1 VSENAIRIAL
11 SFRLGTALALATL
24 GLIVGCGPS
33 AKVARPVRIPAK
45 SVAAT
50 PAVEQSSEVSPETS
64 DAVEPVQSEDGKAE
78 SNTVANPD
86 ETSSAPSEPSN
97 TAAKLADT
105 SDAET
110 SNPSDAT
117 SEESADAEPP
127 AKPIPAERIM
137 LLTDAGPILI
147 DLHMTIDG
155 LPYQESFTKVVDD
168 VMKIADDDD
177 DGIVAWDDIMAHPR
191 FRQGQFGN
199 PASTT
204 YQASQEM
211 IRQYDTTKN
220 GRVDPDELVRYLGS
234 GQTTSNAMILYTSNY
249 RRTLNRDAS
258 PIRRWL
264 DKNDDLTLDAEEI
277 KNATNRLRL
286 RDANDDDV
294 LLESELSESNASQN
308 NMVARR
314 RPGDT
319 QYMPKVGWH
328 LDSNVL
334 WSDIRVA
341 WGDFFALGQSVQKND
356 LGITSSI
363 FGQID
368 IDDDQELDNI
378 DMEMLAEIEPHL
390 SIQIELAT
398 GDSQQAATVELKAMR
413 LPSDDIESIVQ
424 QPNRIT
430 LNLAKTSIDI
440 FAKDLIGFAAYDQ
453 QAMGFLQQADG
464 DKNGYLDEDEFGQ
477 VAQFVNGVEFAVAD
491 LDENAQVTEDE
502 LITLLKQRNIVSRNQ
517 VSVRADDQDDA
528 LFPSIDLN
536 SDGRIDS
543 REMAAVEDSLL
554 ALDGNGDGEVDLHE
568 LQGSMLVGVVR
579 GGNRGTILN
588 GDTTF
593 QVPQA
598 AARPS
603 ESTPPWFIAMDRN
616 RDQGISWREFLGT
629 RQQFNELDTDHDGF
643 LVADEAHKPETEATT
658 E

>member
-1 VSENAIRIAL
+1 MSKNSNRKRLRIVVPKL
-11 SFRLGTALALATL
+11 SLLTQACAFLAAL
-24 GLIVGCGPS
+24 GLSVGCGPNATVS
-33 AKVARPVRIPAK
+33 KPVRIPAK
-45 SVAAT
+45 TVSIAPVD
-50 PAVEQSSEVSPETS
+50 QKSEVAPDVS
-64 DAVEPVQSEDGKAE
+64 DGSAIEE
-78 SNTVANPD
+78 S
-86 ETSSAPSEPSN
+86 TSSTEQDANTTDKPDSDTTEPTDLTDSGELGKRQ
-97 TAAKLADT
+97 T
-105 SDAET
+105 
-110 SNPSDAT
+110 PSDA
-117 SEESADAEPP
+117 ADDAEVEQAEPE
-127 AKPIPAERIM
+127 KLIPAERIV
-137 LLTDAGPILI
+137 LLTDAGPLLI

-155 LPYQESFTKVVDD
+155 LPYQESFSKVVDD
-168 VMKIADDDD
+168 VMKIADDDG
-177 DGIVAWDDIMAHPR
+177 DGIVAWEDMMAHPR

-199 PASTT
+199 PPSTT

-220 GRVDPDELVRYLGS
+220 RRVDPDELVRYLGS
-234 GQTTSNAMILYTSNY
+234 GQNTSNPLILYTSNY
-249 RRTLNRDAS
+249 RRTLNRDSS

-277 KNATNRLRL
+277 KNASERLRL

-294 LLESELSESNASQN
+294 LLESELAESNASQN

-319 QYMPKVGWH
+319 QYLPKVGWH

-341 WGDFFALGQSVQKND
+341 WSDFFALGQSVQKND
-356 LGITSSI
+356 LGVTSSI
-363 FGQID
+363 FEQLD
-368 IDDDQELDNI
+368 IDDDEELDNI
-378 DMEMLAEIEPHL
+378 DMEMLAEVDPHL
-390 SIQIELAT
+390 SINVELAAN
-398 GDSQQAATVELKAMR
+398 DSRAAATVELKAMR

-430 LNLAKTSIDI
+430 LNLAKSSIDI
-440 FAKDLIGFAAYDQ
+440 FAKDLIGYAAYDQ
-453 QAMGFLQQADG
+453 QAMNFLQQGDG
-464 DKNGYLDEDEFGQ
+464 DKNGYLDEDEFGG
-477 VAQFVNGVEFAVAD
+477 VAQFFNGVEFAVAD
-491 LDENAQVTEDE
+491 LDENVQVTEEE
-502 LITLLKQRNIVSRNQ
+502 LTTLLEQRNIVSRNQ

-543 REMAAVEDSLL
+543 REMAAVEESLL
-554 ALDGNGDGEVDLHE
+554 SLDGNGDGEVDLHE

-598 AARPS
+598 ASQPS

-629 RQQFNELDTDHDGF
+629 RQQFDELDADRDGF
-643 LVADEAHKPETEATT
+643 LVSDEVQEHLETDPK
-658 E
+658 